1 MMHVPKEFPTVH
13 PASFLPQAVR
23 WLTHQHFPRRVA
35 VGFSGGADST
45 ALLLAMH
52 SMGYQAIAWHVDH
65 GWHADSALQ
74 AARLREKAD
83 AWGIEF
89 HAAGVR
95 AAFAGNRE
103 AMARKARY
111 AQFAAWAGKQNVG
124 ALCLAHHEDDQ
135 AETVCM
141 RMLQGAGVAG
151 CAGMRREREYHGLRL
166 IRPLL
171 HVPRSGLRD
180 ALRQAGVAWL
190 EDASNQDTTLMRN
203 HIRHRLFPC
212 MRQHG
217 VNPVKLY
224 NRWQAQALHLV
235 TRLNE
240 EAGRLDIQR
249 REGMASVRWNA
260 WCALRKSVRAYVL
273 QRMMA
278 TVFGEG
284 RVLGRRHIELAE
296 HWRRTGGHGG
306 IDLCRCRLSHD
317 GRNLHLST
325 AEARLR
331 A

>member
-1 MMHVPKEFPTVH
+1 MVH
-13 PASFLPQAVR
+13 PAPFLPQAAC

-52 SMGYQAIAWHVDH
+52 SMGYQVIAWHVDH
-65 GWHADSALQ
+65 GWHVDSARQ
-74 AARLREKAD
+74 AAILREKVG

-95 AAFAGNRE
+95 APLAGNRE
-103 AMARKARY
+103 AGARKARY
-111 AQFAAWAGKQNVG
+111 AQFVTWAIEQNVSV
-124 ALCLAHHEDDQ
+124 LCLAHHDNDQ

-151 CAGMRREREYHGLRL
+151 CAGIKREREFHGLRL
-166 IRPLL
+166 VRPLL
-171 HVPRSGLRD
+171 HVPKSSLRN
-180 ALRQAGVAWL
+180 ALRQTSVAWL
-190 EDASNQDTTLMRN
+190 EDASNRDTTLMRN

-224 NRWQAQALHLV
+224 NRWQVQALHLA
-235 TRLNE
+235 TRLDE
-240 EAGRLDIQR
+240 EAGCLEIQHR
-249 REGMASVRWNA
+249 QGMASVRWNA
-260 WCALRKSVRAYVL
+260 WCELRKSVRAYVL

-296 HWRRTGGHGG
+296 HWRHTGGHGG
-306 IDLCRCRLSHD
+306 IDLCRCRLSHN
-317 GRNLHLST
+317 GKNLHLST
-325 AEARLR
+325 AEVRLQ